1 MATFDIILLA
11 IFLPGIILGIAKGL
25 VTQVVSLVSVVIGA
39 ILASRFAPNLTEVA
53 MLQFDTQEK
62 TTYVVCFILIFLVSV
77 LAMSLVGHLVTK
89 LFKIATLGWLNRLLG
104 AVFAVFTTALVLG
117 LLLSVFEGLN
127 ASWGIVAP
135 ERIGDLKVWHILT
148 DFSSAIFPQLKLFVG
163 QYITPDTTTAQCLL
177 V

>member
-11 IFLPGIILGIAKGL
+11 IFIPGIILGLVKGL
-25 VTQVVSLVSVVIGA
+25 ITQVVSLVSVVVGA

-62 TTYVVCFILIFLVSV
+62 ATYVVCFILIFLVTVLV
-77 LAMSLVGHLVTK
+77 LALVGHLVTK

-104 AVFAVFTTALVLG
+104 AVFAIFTTALVLG

-127 ASWGIVAP
+127 SSWGIVEP
-135 ERIGDLKVWHILT
+135 EKIQDLRVWHILT
-148 DFSSAIFPQLKLFVG
+148 NFSSTLFPQLKLFIG
-163 QYITPDTTTAQCLL
+163 QYITPDTATAQCLL